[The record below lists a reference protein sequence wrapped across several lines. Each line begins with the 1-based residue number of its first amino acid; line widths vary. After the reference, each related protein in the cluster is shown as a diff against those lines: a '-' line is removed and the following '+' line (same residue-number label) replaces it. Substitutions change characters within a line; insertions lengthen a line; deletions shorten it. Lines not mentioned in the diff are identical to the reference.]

1 MHSIT
6 QVYVHTYNNKNNK
19 ISLIRIYIY
28 IYTYI
33 NYLLYYNIIFIN
45 ICILYVKYYE
55 NDFVFFKLIQRSI

>member
-19 ISLIRIYIY
+19 ILSLIRIYIY
-28 IYTYI
+28 IYI
-33 NYLLYYNIIFIN
+33 NYLLYCNIIFIN

>member
-19 ISLIRIYIY
+19 ILPLIRIYIY
-28 IYTYI
+28 IYI
-33 NYLLYYNIIFIN
+33 NYLLYCNIIFIN

-55 NDFVFFKLIQRSI
+55 NDFVFLN